1 MNPPPSI
8 PSVFSVDPSV
18 PRMKDHI
25 LTEAL
30 GSGTYATVYKAVHK
44 GQQKQVVAVKC
55 IRRSCLTSSSMAN
68 LLTEIKVMKQLQH
81 EHIVKLEEFEWDS
94 NYIFLI
100 MEYCNGGDLSNFIK
114 SKKKL
119 AEAEVKYFLQQLD
132 FGMAQHLTIN
142 EVAESFRGS
151 PLYMAPEIMQGH
163 SYDAKVDLWSV
174 GVILFESLFGAPPF
188 ASKTL
193 QELEI
198 KLLDT
203 KPVEIPERPIISV
216 ECADLLQGLLERDP
230 QSRISFDRFFGHSFI
245 DLDHMPSTNSL
256 SKARSLI
263 KEAVVKDS
271 EGKLG
276 LAVALYSEAL
286 EHFLPALKC
295 MLCCMYLFH
304 NFSGS

>member
-1 MNPPPSI
+1 
-8 PSVFSVDPSV
+8 
-18 PRMKDHI
+18 
-25 LTEAL
+25 
-30 GSGTYATVYKAVHK
+30 
-44 GQQKQVVAVKC
+44 
-55 IRRSCLTSSSMAN
+55 MAN

-119 AEAEVKYFLQQLD
+119 AEAEVKYFLQQLACALQFLRSKGVAHMDLKPQNLLLHITASGKCVLKVGD